1 MFDPLSH
8 REPARSSVLA
18 GANVVHFYDPAD
30 FPAARIAEFFG
41 AGLAAGD
48 SELLIATPAHTA
60 LIRAAMDALGA
71 DTASLQDAGL
81 LVCLD
86 AAATLAAFPTEGSFS
101 KAAVDAI
108 LGSCLIRASARA
120 GSRKSRV
127 FGELADLLAAAG
139 DHSRCLD
146 LERHWN
152 RLLLG
157 NTFRLQCA
165 YSTASFKD
173 ISCARA
179 VCEVCDLHDE
189 IAPFRDALAPTDWL
203 SLFLEG
209 ARALK
214 IEVRRSRASENT
226 LRSWE
231 LNYGPLFEARLARW
245 RDELQQHLLVG
256 NPSERFDSYP
266 HLDAHVEDVLFDI
279 LVASQEA
286 GTARQS
292 AAEGTAE
299 WYKRTGEILAYGRLT
314 HLFCRLRCQVAASD
328 DQSDGD
334 DANDEHRRSRVPS
347 NIH

>member
-1 MFDPLSH
+1 MFDPLSP
-8 REPARSSVLA
+8 REPALSSVLA

-30 FPAARIAEFFG
+30 FPAARIAEFFC

-60 LIRAAMDALGA
+60 LILAGMDALGA
-71 DTASLQDAGL
+71 NTASLLDAGL

-86 AAATLAAFPTEGSFS
+86 AASTLAAFPTQGSFS
-101 KAAVDAI
+101 KAAADAI
-108 LGSCLIRASARA
+108 LGSRLIRASARA
-120 GSRKSRV
+120 ASRKSRV

-139 DHSRCLD
+139 EHSRCLD

-152 RLLLG
+152 RLLQG
-157 NTFRLQCA
+157 NTFRLHCA
-165 YSTASFKD
+165 YSTANFKD

-189 IAPFRDALAPTDWL
+189 IAPFRDARAPTDWL
-203 SLFLEG
+203 SLLLQG

-231 LNYGPLFEARLARW
+231 SNYGPLFEARLARW
-245 RDELQQHLLVG
+245 RDELQQHLLAG
-256 NPSERFDSYP
+256 DPYEQFDSYP
-266 HLDAHVEDVLFDI
+266 LLDTHVEEVLFDI
-279 LVASQEA
+279 LVASQAA
-286 GTARQS
+286 GSARQL

-314 HLFCRLRCQVAASD
+314 HLFCRLQCQVAASS

-334 DANDEHRRSRVPS
+334 DANDEPRRGRVHS